1 MEDPLLGK
9 PARNRPV
16 THISLNLLS
25 GMLLSMRVVPDG
37 RDGNVVFGRTLRWGE
52 ADDGRGVTVAR
63 GEEFTIPK
71 GRLVVQLDHIDSLSE
86 LGPGGYAPVANTIW
100 TWYQVGPHPDA
111 GVYRALLSLARRVD
125 TAHELWAIAVKQR
138 KEALDTWLGVTLP
151 PDIVALLLRA
161 HPDFEAVASF
171 AADISPD
178 GRLTTD
184 WLAAGPAGVAL
195 IRDGSVTLLAGGEID
210 SLATHRYLSGG
221 RLVAQRNGSV
231 RLLARYSGARLASA
245 EEFAQAANRVL
256 RSGATGA
263 LEREAAP
270 AAEPVAEPMQE
281 EAPAA
286 GGRVL
291 PRLFA
296 MMPASKYWRVPVIA
310 VALAAGAAVMTPLL
324 AGRFLFDEVLA
335 PDGRFAGRLLL
346 AVGLILLTLLAEVGA
361 KVTWGWTN
369 AAFIHDLEVT
379 LKRSAVGSLQRLSMR
394 FYSARHTGEMMTR
407 LEQDASD
414 IALLFHI
421 IAPSALTGGLFLA
434 GSLVAMLA
442 LDWQLAAAAILP
454 FPLLFIVLTRI
465 DIVVV
470 SARYGRHPQ

>member
-1 MEDPLLGK
+1 MPVDVAVPTGK
-9 PARNRPV
+9 AGKTCAGSERSGVDR
-16 THISLNLLS
+16 SLP
-25 GMLLSMRVVPDG
+25 G
-37 RDGNVVFGRTLRWGE
+37 
-52 ADDGRGVTVAR
+52 A
-63 GEEFTIPK
+63 
-71 GRLVVQLDHIDSLSE
+71 IDSVLRD
-86 LGPGGYAPVANTIW
+86 PA
-100 TWYQVGPHPDA
+100 
-111 GVYRALLSLARRVD
+111 
-125 TAHELWAIAVKQR
+125 
-138 KEALDTWLGVTLP
+138 

-161 HPDFEAVASF
+161 HPDFGTEASF
-171 AADISPD
+171 AADISSD

-184 WLAAGPAGVAL
+184 WLAVGPAGVAL
-195 IRDGSVTLLAGGEID
+195 IRDGGVTLLAGGEID
-210 SLATHRYLSGG
+210 RLATHRYLSGG

-270 AAEPVAEPMQE
+270 AAEPVAGLVQE

-310 VALAAGAAVMTPLL
+310 VALAAGAGASVMTPLL

-346 AVGLILLTLLAEVGA
+346 AVGLILLALLAEVGA

-407 LEQDASD
+407 LEQDWSRTPPTSRCCSTSSHPPRSPAACSWR
-414 IALLFHI
+414 ARWSPCWRSTGSSRRP
-421 IAPSALTGGLFLA
+421 PS
-434 GSLVAMLA
+434 S
-442 LDWQLAAAAILP
+442 P
-454 FPLLFIVLTRI
+454 FRCC
-465 DIVVV
+465 
-470 SARYGRHPQ
+470 SSC